1 MLVFLSDL
9 EISANV
15 KRRKIAEHVPRHKN
29 EPYFLSKVIDHVKQ
43 FVNKNHRVLSV
54 HIQSCNLAVTLNT
67 ETFEVQ
73 ENHKR

>member
-9 EISANV
+9 ELSATV
-15 KRRKIAEHVPRHKN
+15 KRRKITERVPLHQN
-29 EPYFLSKVIDHVKQ
+29 EPYFLPEVIEHAKH
-43 FVNKNHRVLSV
+43 FVNKNPGVLSV
-54 HIQSCNLAVTLNT
+54 HIQSGSLAVTINT